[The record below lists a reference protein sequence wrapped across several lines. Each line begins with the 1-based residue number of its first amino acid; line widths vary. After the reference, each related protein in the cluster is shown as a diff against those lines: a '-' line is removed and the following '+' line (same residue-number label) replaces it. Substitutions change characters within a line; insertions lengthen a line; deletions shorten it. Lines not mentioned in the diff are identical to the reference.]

1 MIYNYKEIKE
11 KYKTNYKINKAIKNQ
26 EIYKIEKNIY
36 SDTKNINYL
45 EMISKKYPNAIFT
58 MDSAFYFHNLTDV
71 IPTKINLAIERNSS
85 RIKDEKINQILTIE
99 KLFEIGKTQMIV
111 EGATINVYDQER
123 MLIELIRNKNQI
135 AFDYYKEIISNYRK
149 RINDLDV
156 SKIEEYIE
164 VFPHEEHI
172 YEILQREVF

>member
-1 MIYNYKEIKE
+1 MIYNHKEIKE
-11 KYKTNYKINKAIKNQ
+11 KYKSDYQIKKAIENK

-45 EMISKKYPNAIFT
+45 EIISKKYPNAIFT

-71 IPTKINLAIERNSS
+71 IPNEIALATKSNAL
-85 RIKDEKINQILTIE
+85 RIKDDKIIQVFTSE
-99 KLFEIGKTQMIV
+99 KLFRIGKIEMTV
-111 EGATINVYDQER
+111 EGAIINVYDKER

-135 AFDYYKEIISNYRK
+135 TFDYCKEIISNYRK
-149 RINDLDV
+149 RINNLDV

-164 VFPHEEHI
+164 IFSNEEHI
-172 YEILQREVF
+172 YETLQREVF

>member
-1 MIYNYKEIKE
+1 MIYNHKEMKE
-11 KYKTNYKINKAIKNQ
+11 KYKSDYQINKAIKNK

-45 EMISKKYPNAIFT
+45 EMISKKYRNAIFT
-58 MDSAFYFHNLTDV
+58 LDSAFYFHNLTDV
-71 IPTKINLAIERNSS
+71 IPSKITLATKRNAL
-85 RIKDEKINQILTIE
+85 RIRDNKIIQVFTLE

-111 EGATINVYDQER
+111 EGAIINIYDKER

-149 RINDLDV
+149 ITNELDI

-164 VFPHEEHI
+164 IFPYEEHI
-172 YEILQREVF
+172 YEVLQKEVF

>member
-1 MIYNYKEIKE
+1 MIYNHKEMKE
-11 KYKTNYKINKAIKNQ
+11 KYKSDYQINKAIKNKK
-26 EIYKIEKNIY
+26 IYKIEKNLY

-45 EMISKKYPNAIFT
+45 EMISKKYINAIFT

-71 IPTKINLAIERNSS
+71 IPSKITLATKRNAL
-85 RIKDEKINQILTIE
+85 RIKDDKIIQVFTSE

-111 EGATINVYDQER
+111 EGANINIYDKER

-149 RINDLDV
+149 MTNDLNI
-156 SKIEEYIE
+156 SKIEEYIRI
-164 VFPHEEHI
+164 FPYEEHI
-172 YEILQREVF
+172 YEILQKEVF

>member
-1 MIYNYKEIKE
+1 MIYNHNELKK
-11 KYKTNYKINKAIKNQ
+11 KYKSDYQINKAIKNN

-36 SDTKNINYL
+36 SDTKNVNYL
-45 EMISKKYPNAIFT
+45 EMISKKYTNAIFT

-71 IPTKINLAIERNSS
+71 IPNKFNLATKRNAL
-85 RIKDEKINQILTIE
+85 RIKDNKIVQVFTLE

-111 EGATINVYDQER
+111 EGTTINIYDKER
-123 MLIELIRNKNQI
+123 MLIELIRKRNQI
-135 AFDYYKEIISNYRK
+135 AFDYYKEIIFNYRK
-149 RINDLDV
+149 RITDLDV

-172 YEILQREVF
+172 YKVLQREVF

>member
-11 KYKTNYKINKAIKNQ
+11 KYKTNYKINKAIKKK

-123 MLIELIRNKNQI
+123 MLIELIRNK
-135 AFDYYKEIISNYRK
+135 
-149 RINDLDV
+149 
-156 SKIEEYIE
+156 
-164 VFPHEEHI
+164 
-172 YEILQREVF
+172 

>member
-85 RIKDEKINQILTIE
+85 RIKDEKINQILTLK

>member
-11 KYKTNYKINKAIKNQ
+11 KYKNNYKIEKAIKNG
-26 EIYKIEKNIY
+26 EIYKIEKNVY
-36 SDTKNINYL
+36 SDTKNVNYL
-45 EMISKKYPNAIFT
+45 ELISKKYPNAIFT

-71 IPTKINLAIERNSS
+71 IPRKINLAIERNSS
-85 RIKDEKINQILTIE
+85 RIKDEKINQVLIIK
-99 KLFEIGKTQMIV
+99 KLFEIGKMQMTV
-111 EGATINVYDQER
+111 EGATINIYDKER

-149 RINDLDV
+149 IINDLNI

-164 VFPHEEHI
+164 RFPHEEHI
-172 YEILQREVF
+172 YETLQREVF

>member
-1 MIYNYKEIKE
+1 MIYNHKEMKE
-11 KYKTNYKINKAIKNQ
+11 KYKSDYQINKALKNR

-36 SDTKNINYL
+36 SDTKNINFL
-45 EMISKKYPNAIFT
+45 EIISKKYINAVFT

-71 IPTKINLAIERNSS
+71 IPSKITLATKRNAL
-85 RIKDEKINQILTIE
+85 RIKDDKIIQVFTSE
-99 KLFEIGKTQMIV
+99 KLFEIGKTQIVV
-111 EGATINVYDQER
+111 EGATINIYDKER
-123 MLIELIRNKNQI
+123 MLIELIRNKNQM

-149 RINDLDV
+149 RTNDINM

-164 VFPHEEHI
+164 IFPHEEHI

>member
-11 KYKTNYKINKAIKNQ
+11 KYKSDYQIKRAIENN
-26 EIYKIEKNIY
+26 EIYKVEKNIY
-36 SDTKNINYL
+36 SDTKNVNYL
-45 EMISKKYPNAIFT
+45 EVLSKKYKNAIFT

-71 IPTKINLAIERNSS
+71 IPSKINLATKRNAL
-85 RIKDEKINQILTIE
+85 RIKNNKIIQVFVSE
-99 KLFEIGKTQMIV
+99 RLFEIGKIKMEV
-111 EGATINVYDQER
+111 ESTTINIYDQER
-123 MLIELIRNKNQI
+123 MLIELIRNKNHI

-164 VFPHEEHI
+164 LFPYEEHI
-172 YEILQREVF
+172 YETLQREVF

>member
-1 MIYNYKEIKE
+1 MYKSDYQIK
-11 KYKTNYKINKAIKNQ
+11 KAIENK
-26 EIYKIEKNIY
+26 EIYKIEKNLY
-36 SDTKNINYL
+36 SDSENINYL
-45 EMISKKYPNAIFT
+45 EMISKKYKNAIFT

-71 IPTKINLAIERNSS
+71 IPSKMNLATKRNAL
-85 RIKDEKINQILTIE
+85 RIKDEKIIQIFTSE
-99 KLFEIGKTQMIV
+99 KLFEIGKTQINI

-123 MLIELIRNKNQI
+123 MLIELIRNKNQM

-149 RINDLDV
+149 RIYDLDV

-164 VFPHEEHI
+164 LFPHEEYI

>member
-1 MIYNYKEIKE
+1 MIYNHKEIKE
-11 KYKTNYKINKAIKNQ
+11 KYKSDYQISKAIKNK

-36 SDTKNINYL
+36 SDTKLINYL

-71 IPTKINLAIERNSS
+71 IPSKVILSTKRNAL
-85 RIKDEKINQILTIE
+85 RIKDDKITQIFVTE
-99 KLFEIGKTQMIV
+99 KLFEIGKVQIIV
-111 EGATINVYDQER
+111 EGAVINIYDKER
-123 MLIELIRNKNQI
+123 MLIELIRNKKQI

-149 RINDLDV
+149 IVNNLDI

-164 VFPHEEHI
+164 IFPNEEYI

>member
-1 MIYNYKEIKE
+1 MIYNHKEIKE
-11 KYKTNYKINKAIKNQ
+11 KYKSDYQINKAIENK

-45 EMISKKYPNAIFT
+45 EMLSKKYTNAIFT

-71 IPTKINLAIERNSS
+71 IPNKINLATKRNAL
-85 RIKDEKINQILTIE
+85 RIKDDKIIQIFISE

-172 YEILQREVF
+172 YDILQREVF

>member
-11 KYKTNYKINKAIKNQ
+11 KYKTNYKINKAIKDQ

-85 RIKDEKINQILTIE
+85 RIKDEKINQILTIK
-99 KLFEIGKTQMIV
+99 KLFKIGKTQMIV